1 MVPYK
6 NYIKSFNAKT
16 IRDVEAAKAVKY
28 GGVQLSP
35 NATAAG
41 LPSLGDLS
49 QNPNFSELKLPPRPT
64 LEQLLGPGRV
74 WDEERGVVIN
84 RARQLQELRDA
95 MRASMIPTFDEQV
108 RARQELEQHLINTE
122 KDTQTAAINAVSAL
136 APVPPIGRG
145 PLLPNAASARQYGR
159 ENYATTPVPTQLINV
174 NPPKPKFPDKSPLQY
189 LLNPTDNNYAN
200 YGIAGG
206 IGALALGA
214 LGSLLSERKNR
225 MRNTLLY
232 ALLGG
237 GLGLGAK
244 YLADRYG
251 VGGVNSADS
260 SVKA

>member
-1 MVPYK
+1 
-6 NYIKSFNAKT
+6 
-16 IRDVEAAKAVKY
+16 
-28 GGVQLSP
+28 
-35 NATAAG
+35 
-41 LPSLGDLS
+41 
-49 QNPNFSELKLPPRPT
+49 
-64 LEQLLGPGRV
+64 
-74 WDEERGVVIN
+74 
-84 RARQLQELRDA
+84 
-95 MRASMIPTFDEQV
+95 
-108 RARQELEQHLINTE
+108 
-122 KDTQTAAINAVSAL
+122 
-136 APVPPIGRG
+136 
-145 PLLPNAASARQYGR
+145 
-159 ENYATTPVPTQLINV
+159 V